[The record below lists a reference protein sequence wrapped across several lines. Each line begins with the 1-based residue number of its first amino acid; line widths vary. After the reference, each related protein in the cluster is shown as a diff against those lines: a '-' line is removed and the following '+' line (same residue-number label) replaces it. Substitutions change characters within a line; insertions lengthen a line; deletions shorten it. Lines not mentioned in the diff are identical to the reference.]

1 MAVSKTQNE
10 RPAIVALIDLANQLE
25 GESNTHARN
34 IETLTDGLA
43 QEVRDREAAD
53 TLLDGAIRDEA
64 DARARAIQDEAEARA
79 QAVQGVQTQL
89 GNGFTETSVTTA
101 LGATNEQVGQLGDG
115 MDALAGIVSGIIEH
129 LENIKFG
136 IIPLELTVPAN
147 DTYTDSYV
155 YPEPFDSSA
164 MTLVMLGFADGPMP
178 ATLSLTLVDSSYSG
192 FSYSITNTDTDPAT
206 VTVGFLAIAAIPL
219 S

>member
-25 GESNTHARN
+25 EDSNTHARD
-34 IETLTDGLA
+34 IQTLTEGLA
-43 QEVRDREAAD
+43 DEVRNREAAD
-53 TLLDGAIRDEA
+53 DLLEDAIGDEA
-64 DARARAIQDEAEARA
+64 EARAGAIQDEAEARA
-79 QAVQGVQTQL
+79 QAVQGVQDQL

-101 LGATNEQVGQLGDG
+101 LGEAFDQILSLGNDQAG
-115 MDALAGIVSGIIEH
+115 LADDVSSILGW

-136 IIPLELTVPAN
+136 ITVEITVPAN
-147 DTYTDSYV
+147 DSYADSYV
-155 YPEPFDSSA
+155 YSEPFDSSA
-164 MTLVMLGFADGPMP
+164 MTLVLLGFADGPMP

>member
-1 MAVSKTQNE
+1 MAVSKHQNE
-10 RPAIVALIDLANQLE
+10 RPAIDALIDLANQLE

-43 QEVRDREAAD
+43 GEVRDREAAD

-79 QAVQGVQTQL
+79 QAVQGVQTQI
-89 GNGFTETSVTTA
+89 GDGFTETSVTTA
-101 LGATNEQVGQLGDG
+101 LGATNEQVSQLGEGLVSIAEDVF
-115 MDALAGIVSGIIEH
+115 GILTRLG
-129 LENIKFG
+129 NIKFG
-136 IIPLELTVPAN
+136 MIPLDLTVPAN
-147 DTYTDSYV
+147 DTYADSYV

-164 MTLVMLGFADGPMP
+164 KTLVMLGFADGPMP

-192 FSYSITNTDTDPAT
+192 FSYSITNTDADPAT
-206 VTVGFLAIAAIPL
+206 VTVGYLAIAAIPL